1 LFDLISRLGDCKK
14 LVKEFRFEGI
24 DSLPYSFANKQNV
37 CCPDDVLWRV
47 DAFVAYPCSVL
58 FKKVEV

>member
-1 LFDLISRLGDCKK
+1 MKK
-14 LVKEFRFEGI
+14 LVNEIRFEGI
-24 DSLPYSFANKQNV
+24 HSLPCSKANKQNV

>member
-1 LFDLISRLGDCKK
+1 MKK
-14 LVKEFRFEGI
+14 LVNEIRFEGI
-24 DSLPYSFANKQNV
+24 HSLPCSKANKQNV

-58 FKKVEV
+58 FEKVEV